1 MFAVDMSGSIAEQ
14 GYKSELQFIS
24 NLVDYFD
31 IGPTQ
36 TQVSMI
42 SYDSNN
48 RLDFD
53 FKTHSTAASLK
64 SAISSASY
72 TGGGTKTSKAIDLA
86 RTQFSSTSSGVRPDS
101 EGVSKVLVV
110 LTDGSSDD
118 EAGAIAAAEKVK
130 ALNVNIFTIG
140 LGSSLNRNELLGM
153 ATEPQEE
160 HFIELSQV
168 KDIEA
173 FSSTM
178 AMYSCNEPAK
188 INPGESFR
196 TDISDGEMRYVEPS
210 CQVLTD
216 HFIVDAY
223 DLKGFASL
231 FVSTQSKN
239 PGPFDYEKKSEVPG
253 RKRIYMETPGNDPIY
268 IGLWSLR
275 CGANRDEITDSEVS
289 FDFLNDIFN
298 GFIIDF
304 AEVREHQSE
313 GLEVYRPK
321 APSFSKG
328 VSIPNIVYS
337 LENAD
342 DTIGANS
349 TLPFAINPSDG
360 TVTTSEELEFDE
372 NQKWR
377 IRILAHADGTAEL
390 SRCIRGG
397 MEVIVSVIPD
407 STSPA
412 TTATSTAT
420 STATTTT
427 ITSATT
433 TSVTATTT
441 TITTTTVSTTTEVRG
456 KAQADAGIMAGPTT
470 IKLTTAAANATWL
483 QVNDECDPIA
493 DVCDTAEYL
502 VCSMDANKCV
512 YAATTAMAAATTTT
526 APAEASSGKQ
536 KSAVRVVG
544 AAAGLVLFLVVFI
557 GCRRCRN
564 DAPIKARISL
574 FTANPSYPDLKAA
587 PQTQPA
593 LITDGAYIDVETST
607 QAEESKYDNAFG
619 NDGFSA
625 AIAGF
630 QEILA
635 PALPLEPYGTFVG
648 GSDRDDEGAEREGI
662 RSVDDSAPRVLNGT
676 DAYLLSS
683 SQQVVLYDAGDVPGI
698 ASNQLP
704 VYSEI
709 AEELFA
715 AEPINAATQRCK
727 YRQPGPGGQRCKCKT
742 ATEWCEKHTCGI
754 LACRNSASAS
764 QSMYEEPSQQQVQ
777 VYDDGGAPGAADHFA
792 GGAYASVGN
801 DQKAYG
807 SITATHPGSGMYDE
821 IDGTYE
827 GGEETYDGI
836 DDDDISL

>member
-1 MFAVDMSGSIAEQ
+1 MRDFFRPVEGATFCDMLQSSAKHQWSHDGVVWVDAAFHSYNNDNNGGSQDFWPQDEGRVGDRRVVLSFWGTDRIVSGS
-14 GYKSELQFIS
+14 GLSGGCCS
-24 NLVDYFD
+24 
-31 IGPTQ
+31 
-36 TQVSMI
+36 S
-42 SYDSNN
+42 
-48 RLDFD
+48 
-53 FKTHSTAASLK
+53 STAV
-64 SAISSASY
+64 
-72 TGGGTKTSKAIDLA
+72 TKTY
-86 RTQFSSTSSGVRPDS
+86 P
-101 EGVSKVLVV
+101 
-110 LTDGSSDD
+110 
-118 EAGAIAAAEKVK
+118 
-130 ALNVNIFTIG
+130 
-140 LGSSLNRNELLGM
+140 SL
-153 ATEPQEE
+153 
-160 HFIELSQV
+160 
-168 KDIEA
+168 
-173 FSSTM
+173 
-178 AMYSCNEPAK
+178 
-188 INPGESFR
+188 
-196 TDISDGEMRYVEPS
+196 
-210 CQVLTD
+210 
-216 HFIVDAY
+216 
-223 DLKGFASL
+223 
-231 FVSTQSKN
+231 
-239 PGPFDYEKKSEVPG
+239 
-253 RKRIYMETPGNDPIY
+253 PGNGDKTWWGHPF
-268 IGLWSLR
+268 SLSYLF
-275 CGANRDEITDSEVS
+275 T
-289 FDFLNDIFN
+289 
-298 GFIIDF
+298 
-304 AEVREHQSE
+304 
-313 GLEVYRPK
+313 
-321 APSFSKG
+321 
-328 VSIPNIVYS
+328 
-337 LENAD
+337 
-342 DTIGANS
+342 
-349 TLPFAINPSDG
+349 
-360 TVTTSEELEFDE
+360 
-372 NQKWR
+372 
-377 IRILAHADGTAEL
+377 
-390 SRCIRGG
+390 
-397 MEVIVSVIPD
+397 
-407 STSPA
+407 
-412 TTATSTAT
+412 TTATTTLTTRTIT
-420 STATTTT
+420 SVTATTTT

-433 TSVTATTT
+433 TSVTVTTT

-526 APAEASSGKQ
+526 ASAEASSGKQ
-536 KSAVRVVG
+536 KSTVGVVG

-564 DAPIKARISL
+564 DAPIKARISS

-593 LITDGAYIDVETST
+593 LVTDGAYIDVETST

-630 QEILA
+630 QEMLA

-648 GSDRDDEGAEREGI
+648 GSDGEDEGAEREGV

-676 DAYLLSS
+676 DAYLLSG

-727 YRQPGPGGQRCKCKT
+727 YRQPGPGGQRCKFKT

-754 LACRNSASAS
+754 LACRNSKPSKDALCRPCLDHADASAS

-807 SITATHPGSGMYDE
+807 SITATHPGGMYDE

>member
-1 MFAVDMSGSIAEQ
+1 MVDMSGSIAEQ

-64 SAISSASY
+64 FAISSASY

-118 EAGAIAAAEKVK
+118 PAGAIAAAEKVK

-178 AMYSCNEPAK
+178 ATYSCNEPAK

-223 DLKGFASL
+223 DLKGFTSL

-298 GFIIDF
+298 GFMIDF

-349 TLPFAINPSDG
+349 TLPFAIHPSDG

-407 STSPA
+407 STSPT

-420 STATTTT
+420 STATTTA
-427 ITSATT
+427 TS
-433 TSVTATTT
+433 TATTT
-441 TITTTTVSTTTEVRG
+441 EDPAIAAAAARA
-456 KAQADAGIMAGPTT
+456 KAQRTAIGAAVPIVLLLLLALLAFLYVRDKRKWPTEKEIMAMDM
-470 IKLTTAAANATWL
+470 
-483 QVNDECDPIA
+483 DECKECLRAHGIDPKIEYPEIRFTDQIRLLLADLAGHNSTYSKKSFALKEAVWPKSKEEIANMKRFDMLQILKKNGSPNASKLKKTSEIRGLLLMASGFAVDVIA
-493 DVCDTAEYL
+493 D
-502 VCSMDANKCV
+502 
-512 YAATTAMAAATTTT
+512 T
-526 APAEASSGKQ
+526 APKM
-536 KSAVRVVG
+536 
-544 AAAGLVLFLVVFI
+544 F
-557 GCRRCRN
+557 
-564 DAPIKARISL
+564 
-574 FTANPSYPDLKAA
+574 
-587 PQTQPA
+587 
-593 LITDGAYIDVETST
+593 
-607 QAEESKYDNAFG
+607 
-619 NDGFSA
+619 NDGTDDAKSN
-625 AIAGF
+625 
-630 QEILA
+630 
-635 PALPLEPYGTFVG
+635 
-648 GSDRDDEGAEREGI
+648 GSDSDLDLDG
-662 RSVDDSAPRVLNGT
+662 
-676 DAYLLSS
+676 Y
-683 SQQVVLYDAGDVPGI
+683 GDP
-698 ASNQLP
+698 AS
-704 VYSEI
+704 
-709 AEELFA
+709 
-715 AEPINAATQRCK
+715 
-727 YRQPGPGGQRCKCKT
+727 
-742 ATEWCEKHTCGI
+742 
-754 LACRNSASAS
+754 
-764 QSMYEEPSQQQVQ
+764 
-777 VYDDGGAPGAADHFA
+777 
-792 GGAYASVGN
+792 
-801 DQKAYG
+801 
-807 SITATHPGSGMYDE
+807 
-821 IDGTYE
+821 
-827 GGEETYDGI
+827 
-836 DDDDISL
+836 DDDDDGYGDLDDGDVDFDGGNETKKPNFLDNDTMVGEPGKFYLEKPLNDIGDASKAGDLDGTALTAGYLDISSKSNGYGYEEDIFDDLDSGDDSDISL